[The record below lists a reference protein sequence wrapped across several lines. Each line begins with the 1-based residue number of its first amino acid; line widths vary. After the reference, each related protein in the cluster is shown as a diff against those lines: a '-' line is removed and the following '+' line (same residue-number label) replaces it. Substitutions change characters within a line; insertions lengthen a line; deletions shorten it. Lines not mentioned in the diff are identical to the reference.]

1 VREPLDAGTL
11 TELTAA
17 IVAAYV
23 THHPVAAADVPALI
37 DAVAR
42 RLVRL
47 APEEGVAAAQA
58 PTRREPAVAVRRS
71 VTPEHL
77 TCLACGRRVSTLRRH
92 LQAAHGLTPA
102 GYRAAFGLRGD
113 YPMVAPAHAA
123 RRAEL
128 ARRSGLGRA
137 RGAPASAPA
146 RPRGG
151 RGATLRLPGAM
162 APVAMEGARRS

>member
-1 VREPLDAGTL
+1 LDAGTL
-11 TELTAA
+11 AALTAA

-23 THHPVAAADVPALI
+23 AHHPVAAADVATLI

-42 RLVRL
+42 RLTQL
-47 APEEGVAAAQA
+47 APEESAAAAQPPA
-58 PTRREPAVAVRRS
+58 RREPAVPVRRS

-77 TCLACGRRVSTLRRH
+77 TCLACGRRITTLKRH

-102 GYRAAFGLRGD
+102 GYRAAFGLTGD

-123 RRAEL
+123 RRAEV

-137 RGAPASAPA
+137 RGAQASAPA
-146 RPRGG
+146 ATAEGG
-151 RGATLRLPGAM
+151 R
-162 APVAMEGARRS
+162 